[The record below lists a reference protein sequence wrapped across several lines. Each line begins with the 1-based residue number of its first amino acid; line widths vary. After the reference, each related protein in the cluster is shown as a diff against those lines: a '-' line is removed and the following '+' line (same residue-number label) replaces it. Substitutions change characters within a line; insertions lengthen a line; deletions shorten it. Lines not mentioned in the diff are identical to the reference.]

1 MTASPDQAT
10 PILAV
15 QDLTKRFGPVQ
26 AVRGVSF
33 QVWAGQT
40 FGIVGE
46 SGSGKSTT
54 ARLLLRLI
62 EPTSGEVQFQGGD
75 LLALAARAMREQR
88 RHLQMVFQD
97 PMGSLNPRMT
107 VGELIAE
114 PMLVH
119 GIGTAV
125 TRRQRA
131 QALLD
136 EVGLPASALTRFAHE
151 FSGGQRQRI
160 AIARALATEP
170 ALVVADE
177 PVSALDVS
185 VQAQVLN
192 LLLDLKDRHGTTMV
206 FISHDLRVIE
216 FMCDQVAVMYL
227 GEMVEAGP
235 KAQVFAAP
243 QHPYTRAL
251 FDSMPG
257 RGAAAPH
264 LQGEIP
270 SPSAV
275 PSGCA
280 FRTRCPQAHARCASE
295 APASRSVGA
304 GHVAACHLLDAA
316 P

>member
-1 MTASPDQAT
+1 MADA
-10 PILAV
+10 LLKV
-15 QDLTKRFGPVQ
+15 MDLSRQFGAVQ
-26 AVRGVSF
+26 AVRGISF
-33 QVWAGQT
+33 EIAPGET

-46 SGSGKSTT
+46 SGSGKSTA
-54 ARLLLRLI
+54 ARLVLRLI
-62 EPTSGEVQFQGGD
+62 EPSAGSVHFRGRDLKSLSGNELRD
-75 LLALAARAMREQR
+75 ER
-88 RHLQMVFQD
+88 RHMQMVFQD

-107 VGELIAE
+107 IGELIAE

-119 GIGTAV
+119 DIGTPSA
-125 TRRQRA
+125 RHERA
-131 QALLD
+131 LALLD
-136 EVGLPASALTRFAHE
+136 EVGLPTSAMQRYAHE

-170 ALVVADE
+170 ALIVADE

-192 LLLDLKDRHGTTMV
+192 LLLDLQEKHKTTLL

-216 FMCDQVAVMYL
+216 FMCTRVAVMYL
-227 GEMVEAGP
+227 GEIVESGP
-235 KAQVFAAP
+235 RSEVFAAP
-243 QHPYTRAL
+243 RHPYTQAL

-257 RGAAAPH
+257 RGEAARH

-280 FRTRCPQAHARCASE
+280 FRTRCPQAHERCVTEHPSL
-295 APASRSVGA
+295 RQVGHA
-304 GHVAACHLLDAA
+304 HHAACHLLESPSA
-316 P
+316 